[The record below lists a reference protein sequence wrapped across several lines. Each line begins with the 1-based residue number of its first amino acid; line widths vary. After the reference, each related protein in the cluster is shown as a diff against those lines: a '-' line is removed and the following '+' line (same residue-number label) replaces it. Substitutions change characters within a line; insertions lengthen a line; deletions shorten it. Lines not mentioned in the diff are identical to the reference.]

1 MESPVFRHV
10 VVRHIDD
17 CPTEEWTS
25 PTRGSVRW
33 WELFGGDAT
42 ATNEMT
48 VGIAEVPVGSTPPPR
63 GHSHDATEIY
73 VILSGEGNVVI
84 EGKSTAVREGSAVWI
99 PEGLEH
105 YAHNTGSA
113 PLRLLYMFARDKF
126 SDVTYSFPG
135 EDSGPGE
142 N

>member
-1 MESPVFRHV
+1 MESPAFRHV

-25 PTRGSVRW
+25 HTRGSVRW

-48 VGIAEVPVGSTPPPR
+48 VGIAEVPVGATPPPR
-63 GHSHDATEIY
+63 GHSQDATEIY
-73 VILSGEGNVVI
+73 VTLSGEGDVVI
-84 EGKSTAVREGSAVWI
+84 EGNSTPVREGSAVWI

-105 YAHNTGSA
+105 YAHNTGPV

-135 EDSGPGE
+135 E

>member
-1 MESPVFRHV
+1 MESPAFRHV

-48 VGIAEVPVGSTPPPR
+48 VGIAEVPVDSTPPPR
-63 GHSHDATEIY
+63 GHSQDATEIY
-73 VILSGEGNVVI
+73 VTLSGEGDVVI
-84 EGKSTAVREGSAVWI
+84 EGNSTPVREGSAVWI

-105 YAHNTGSA
+105 YAHNTGST

-135 EDSGPGE
+135 E

>member
-1 MESPVFRHV
+1 MESPAFRHV

-25 PTRGSVRW
+25 HTRGSVRW

-48 VGIAEVPVGSTPPPR
+48 VGIAEVPVDSTPPPR
-63 GHSHDATEIY
+63 GHSQDATEIY
-73 VILSGEGNVVI
+73 VTLSGEGDVVI
-84 EGKSTAVREGSAVWI
+84 EGNSTPVREGSAVWI
-99 PEGLEH
+99 PEGLEP
-105 YAHNTGSA
+105 YAHNTGPL

-135 EDSGPGE
+135 E

>member
-1 MESPVFRHV
+1 MESPAFRHV

-48 VGIAEVPVGSTPPPR
+48 VGIAEVPVGATPPPR

-73 VILSGEGNVVI
+73 VILSGEGDVVI
-84 EGKSTAVREGSAVWI
+84 EGNSTPVREGLAVWI

-105 YAHNTGSA
+105 YAHNTGSV
-113 PLRLLYMFARDKF
+113 PLRPLYMFARDKF

-135 EDSGPGE
+135 ED
-142 N
+142 